1 MPESSITL
9 SKEDYRE
16 ILIESFNSEN
26 TSISEYL
33 FSKYIIYKASNLK
46 FVDNIYHHLNEIIEL
61 INIEIKKNRKE
72 YNIDDLNEVNLIV
85 SPNNISVEIKKLLE
99 FSSLSKN
106 YIVNLNKI
114 NSGYFEFLDLV
125 EKSKGRNNSSN
136 KLNWLGSKVQL
147 IYLFHRL
154 KKDGLITNTYE
165 SLAQFLIDN
174 TEKFAEG
181 KKQTIMDDLKNGIYP
196 KTGINIEE
204 VIIDIKNAK

>member
-1 MPESSITL
+1 MSELSITL

-26 TSISEYL
+26 TSISDYL
-33 FSKYIIYKASNLK
+33 FSKYIIYKASNLN
-46 FVDNIYHHLNEIIEL
+46 FVDNIYQQLNEMLEL
-61 INIEIKKNRKE
+61 ISIEIKKNCKE

-85 SPNNISVEIKKLLE
+85 SPNNISVEIKKSIE

-114 NSGYFEFLDLV
+114 NSGYLEFIDLV
-125 EKSKGRNNSSN
+125 EKSKGRNNFSN
-136 KLNWLGSKVQL
+136 KLNWVGSKVQL
-147 IYLFHRL
+147 IYLLHRL

-204 VIIDIKNAK
+204 VIIDVKTVK